1 MIIREDRVSCLFR
14 HKEMKAAIYI
24 KTRIIDQGNN
34 SPTIQLSSFAYMKGW
49 QSEIFSETLNDMGSQ
64 NVKKELLS
72 RLYRNEFDVLM
83 VYKFSDWSVRLS
95 DLLKEINLVMSKGK
109 RFFSYSENFDSE
121 SPTGKIYLMTLSAL
135 KEFKHSFYALSKEED
150 PGFRFLDNIQ
160 GNDNISNPVTRA
172 AIRKGF
178 GNTSKTQFDLID
190 LHEACAYTGYSQHTI
205 YQMTSRHMI
214 PFIKRPGGRK
224 IFFSR
229 KALEN
234 WLINGSD

>member
-34 SPTIQLSSFAYMKGW
+34 SLIIQLSSFAYMKGW

-64 NVKKELLS
+64 HVKKELLS

-83 VYKFSDWSVRLS
+83 VYKFSDWSIRLP
-95 DLLKEINLVMSKGK
+95 DLLKEINLVVSKGK
-109 RFFSYSENFDSE
+109 RFFSYSEYFDSA
-121 SPTGKIYLMTLSAL
+121 SPIGKIYLMTLSAL
-135 KEFKHSFYALSKEED
+135 KEFEQSLNPVSTEQDPESSFPTRY
-150 PGFRFLDNIQ
+150 Q
-160 GNDNISNPVTRA
+160 GEKNISGSVFRA
-172 AIRKGF
+172 ASINGLK
-178 GNTSKTQFDLID
+178 NTYKSQYDIID
-190 LHEACAYTGYSQHTI
+190 LREACTFTGYSKHSL

-234 WLINGSD
+234 WLMNGSD